1 MTKSSFSAV
10 DAHYEVLWA
19 D

>member
-10 DAHYEVLWA
+10 DVHYEVLWA

>member
-1 MTKSSFSAV
+1 LAYKSSFSAV
-10 DAHYEVLWA
+10 LLDPYKRR